1 MIAKV
6 AVGVV
11 VAVVIGVGLVKG
23 GANSAEPTVQAFL
36 LAWEN
41 KQYQH
46 AAALTDGTPD
56 TVADELA
63 GTYRQLDAAD
73 LVLQMAGVTQ
83 HGSTATARFLASVD
97 LGTGGLRWTYQGR
110 FGLRQTSA
118 GWRVQWVPSVI
129 VPGLGP
135 GDRLAV
141 LTTMPSRAQIQDS
154 AGNSLSRPARVY
166 VIGVRPG
173 GLAHPHKTAVAL
185 ASAVGLG
192 TDASQVY
199 GQIIAAP
206 SGSFLSL
213 IRLGPASYDR
223 LRHKLA
229 KVPGLRIIQR
239 SERLFDSIAPVVTGT
254 VGTETAQVLRQD
266 GVPYR
271 PGATVGTSGLQAAF
285 QRTLTGSASTQV
297 VVLNAAGH
305 QVRRFTLRTGNQGTA
320 VRTTIDSQVQ
330 LAADHALASV
340 PGSAA
345 IVAIQPGTGKVI
357 AVATRSAGGLPAV
370 SPLDGQYRPGQAFT
384 IVSTAALLQTG
395 FDASSRIPCK
405 DEDRVGGI
413 RFSNHPVE
421 ASLGSQP
428 LFAAD
433 FAHACGT
440 AFAGLSMRLNAREL
454 TKAAADFGI
463 GQPWHLAVDSYP
475 GTVGSPVGYG
485 QLAATS
491 VGSGGV
497 RVSPLDMALAAGLV
511 QSGGWYPPVLV
522 TSPPDPGL
530 APLHPFDSQVMASLR
545 ALMRATVTRGA
556 GTAANIAGSAVYG
569 QVGNT
574 SLGKTGKAGKN
585 LRAAWFVGYQGKIAF
600 AVIELTKSS
609 DTSAATLAGTFLR
622 GVNG

>member
-1 MIAKV
+1 MS
-6 AVGVV
+6 
-11 VAVVIGVGLVKG
+11 
-23 GANSAEPTVQAFL
+23 SACGPA
-36 LAWEN
+36 AWRIR
-41 KQYQH
+41 
-46 AAALTDGTPD
+46 TRP
-56 TVADELA
+56 
-63 GTYRQLDAAD
+63 
-73 LVLQMAGVTQ
+73 
-83 HGSTATARFLASVD
+83 
-97 LGTGGLRWTYQGR
+97 RWR
-110 FGLRQTSA
+110 
-118 GWRVQWVPSVI
+118 WP
-129 VPGLGP
+129 
-135 GDRLAV
+135 
-141 LTTMPSRAQIQDS
+141 
-154 AGNSLSRPARVY
+154 
-166 VIGVRPG
+166 
-173 GLAHPHKTAVAL
+173 
-185 ASAVGLG
+185 SAVGLG

-223 LRHKLA
+223 IRHKLA
-229 KVPGLRIIQR
+229 KVPGLRVIQR

-254 VGTETAQVLRQD
+254 VGTETAQRAAPGRRALPARRHGRHLRPA
-266 GVPYR
+266 GRVPAHADR
-271 PGATVGTSGLQAAF
+271 QRQHPGRRAERG
-285 QRTLTGSASTQV
+285 R
-297 VVLNAAGH
+297 AAGPP
-305 QVRRFTLRTGNQGTA
+305 LRPAHRQPGHRGP
-320 VRTTIDSQVQ
+320 TTIDSQVQ

-345 IVAIQPGTGKVI
+345 IVAIQPGTGKVL
-357 AVATRSAGGLPAV
+357 AVAARKAGGLPAV
-370 SPLDGQYRPGQAFT
+370 SPLDGRYQPGQAFT
-384 IVSTAALLQTG
+384 IVSTAALLETG

-413 RFSNHPVE
+413 QFSNHPVE

-440 AFAGLSMRLNAREL
+440 AFAGLSMRLNARGL

-463 GQPWHLAVDSYP
+463 GQPWQLAVDSYP

-530 APLHPFDSQVMASLR
+530 APLHPFDAQVMTSLR
-545 ALMRATVTRGA
+545 ALMRATVARGA
-556 GTAANIAGSAVYG
+556 GTAANIGGGSVYG

-574 SLGKTGKAGKN
+574 SLGETGKAGKD

-609 DTSAATLAGTFLR
+609 DTSAATLAGTFLH

>member
-1 MIAKV
+1 MVGKAA
-6 AVGVV
+6 AVVV
-11 VAVVIGVGLVKG
+11 VAVVIVVGLVKG
-23 GANSAEPTVQAFL
+23 GASSAEPTVQAFL

-46 AAALTDGTPD
+46 AAALTDAPPGTV
-56 TVADELA
+56 TAELA
-63 GTYRQLDAAD
+63 ATYRQLDAAN
-73 LVLQMAGVTQ
+73 LVLQMVGVTQ
-83 HGSTATARFLASVD
+83 HGDTATARFLASVD
-97 LGTGGLRWTYQGR
+97 LGTGGLRWSYQGS
-110 FGLRQTSA
+110 FGLRLTSS
-118 GWRVQWVPSVI
+118 GWRVQWSPSVI

-141 LTTMPSRAQIQDS
+141 LTTMPSRAQIEDAS
-154 AGNSLSRPARVY
+154 GNSLSRPARLY
-166 VIGVRPG
+166 VIGVRPDT
-173 GLAHPHKTAVAL
+173 LAHPHKTAVAL

-213 IRLGPASYDR
+213 IRLGPAGYAR

-229 KVPGLRIIQR
+229 KVPGLRIVSR
-239 SERLFDSIAPVVTGT
+239 TERLFDSIAPVVTGA

-285 QRTLTGSASTQV
+285 QRTLTGTASTQV
-297 VVLNAAGH
+297 VVLNAAGR
-305 QVRRFTLRTGNQGTA
+305 QVRGFTLRTGSKGSA

-330 LAADHALASV
+330 LAADHALASL

-345 IVAIQPGTGKVI
+345 IVAIQPGTGKVL
-357 AVATRSAGGLPAV
+357 AVAAHQAGGLPEI
-370 SPLDGQYRPGQAFT
+370 SPLAGQYRPGQAFT

-413 RFSNHPVE
+413 KFSNHPVE

-454 TKAAADFGI
+454 TKAATDFGI
-463 GQPWHLAVDSYP
+463 GQPWHLAVTSYP
-475 GTVGSPVGYG
+475 GSIGSPVGYG

-491 VGSGGV
+491 VGSGSV

-530 APLHPFDSQVMASLR
+530 APLHPFNSQVMASLR
-545 ALMRATVTRGA
+545 ALMRATVTKGA
-556 GTAANIAGSAVYG
+556 GTAANVGGGAVYG
-569 QVGNT
+569 QVGNS
-574 SLGKTGKAGKN
+574 SLAGLSKAGKN

-600 AVIELTKSS
+600 AVIELTKTAN
-609 DTSAATLAGTFLR
+609 TSAAPLAGSFLR
-622 GVNG
+622 ALHG